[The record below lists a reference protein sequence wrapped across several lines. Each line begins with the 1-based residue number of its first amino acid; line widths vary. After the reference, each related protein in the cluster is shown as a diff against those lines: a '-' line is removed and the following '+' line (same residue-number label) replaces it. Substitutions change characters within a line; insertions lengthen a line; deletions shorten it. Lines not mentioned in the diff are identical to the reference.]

1 MNEILRQLAENILTD
16 LTQDAPIANTM
27 LRVKVFA
34 FKKRDNDLLSWIEHE
49 LDGYKE
55 TLPKYRLLDAVVRGD
70 VHRGFQDMLGYN

>member
-55 TLPKYRLLDAVVRGD
+55 TLPNAVVRGD